1 MHPELNRVNWQ
12 KALEVANKAQR
23 CGAKTRA
30 AHSCKS
36 PAMPNGRCRMH
47 GGKSPGAPC
56 GAAHGQYKHGK
67 CTNKALQQK
76 KENLQMIRA
85 LRLEFPLPKESDA
98 IYLEDIGIEVKE
110 IKTQADVEA
119 AWDEIWHAMCD
130 GEISIQEAK
139 VLFADLDRQSEYR
152 LNIEINKLMKK
163 KRKIIQGLRM
173 ASRRQTNV
181 DLVTSPDFHL

>member
-1 MHPELNRVNWQ
+1 MQ
-12 KALEVANKAQR
+12 KALEAANKAKR

-30 AHSCKS
+30 SHPCKS

-56 GAAHGQYKHGK
+56 GAAHGRYKHGK
-67 CTNKALQQK
+67 CTNKARQQK
-76 KENLQMIRA
+76 KETLQMIRA
-85 LRLEFPLPKESDA
+85 LRLEFPLPKESED
-98 IYLEDIGIEVKE
+98 IYLEDIGIEAKE
-110 IKTQADVEA
+110 IKTQADVKA

-139 VLFADLDRQSEYR
+139 VLFAELDGQSEYR
-152 LNIEINKLMKK
+152 LNLEINKLMKK

-173 ASRRQTNV
+173 FARRELSV
-181 DLVTSPDFHL
+181 DLDVPDNN